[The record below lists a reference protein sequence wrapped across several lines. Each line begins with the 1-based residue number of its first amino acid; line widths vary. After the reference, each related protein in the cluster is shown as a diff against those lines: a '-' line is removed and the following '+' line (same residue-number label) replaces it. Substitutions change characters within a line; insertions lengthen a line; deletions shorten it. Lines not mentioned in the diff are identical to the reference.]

1 LLRIGASRRSVHN
14 LPSSGS
20 LSTGCG
26 SGCRARDIAGDDDGM
41 ELSDIARR
49 DIFSA
54 AAASRHGLDSDA
66 IARAVV
72 SGRAHP
78 LIPGWYSVRLPTDL
92 TDWHRL
98 AARAAYLRF
107 EGRAMVSHHSAL
119 AWASLPVHRADLGTV
134 HLTRSAP
141 GSSRRRPRLMIHRSV
156 PGLPVA
162 DRVPLAVAI
171 VQSGLSGEPLTALIA
186 ADAAL
191 HSDRVDHGDLDQALD
206 LFTRSRGIGP
216 VRAILAHADARVE
229 SPGESIIGHR
239 LRQLGWAVVPQHPV
253 DTDLGQRY
261 ADFRFEGTKVLV
273 EFDGAVKYRGAEGGD
288 VVFAEK
294 RREDAMRRKGWFFA
308 RYVWSEVDDLDLI
321 ERRVQDALV
330 SAAAA

>member
-1 LLRIGASRRSVHN
+1 M
-14 LPSSGS
+14 
-20 LSTGCG
+20 
-26 SGCRARDIAGDDDGM
+26 D
-41 ELSDIARR
+41 LSDIARR
-49 DIFSA
+49 DIFSS
-54 AAASRHGLDSDA
+54 ASARRHGLDSDA
-66 IARAVV
+66 IARAVAA
-72 SGRAHP
+72 GRAHP
-78 LIPGWYSVRLPTDL
+78 LIRGWYSVRRPTDR

-98 AARAAYLRF
+98 SARAAYLRF

-119 AWASLPVHRADLGTV
+119 AWAGLPVHRADLGTV
-134 HLTRSAP
+134 HLTRTVP
-141 GSSRRRPRLMIHRSV
+141 GSSRSRPRLMIHRAL
-156 PGLPVA
+156 PGLPAA

-171 VQSGLSGEPLTALIA
+171 VQSGLSGQPLTALIA

-191 HSDRVDHGDLDQALD
+191 HANRIDRDDLDEALD
-206 LFTRSRGIGP
+206 LLARSRGIGA
-216 VRAILAHADARVE
+216 VRAILDHADARVE

-253 DTDLGQRY
+253 DTDLGRKH
-261 ADFRFEGTKVLV
+261 ADFRIEGTPVLV
-273 EFDGAVKYRGAEGGD
+273 EFDGEVKYRGAEGGK

-330 SAAAA
+330 SAAA